1 MDRTETDGY
10 SDDLT
15 IPDEARL
22 LRRIPPRHFV
32 KDENSDQVRPSSA
45 AFDNHPNGS
54 PMSVI
59 LADILSQTSRG
70 PEAAL
75 AGYEGFALA
84 SITAGLARECGQGI
98 AREPFPDEPAH
109 AVVFGEKPKRVQRK
123 LAKGSQWIVPPPQPR
138 NPV

>member
-1 MDRTETDGY
+1 MGTAGY

-15 IPDEARL
+15 IPNEAQL

-32 KDENSDQVRPSSA
+32 KDENSGQIRPSSA

-59 LADILSQTSRG
+59 LADILAQTGRDPAS
-70 PEAAL
+70 AL
-75 AGYEGFALA
+75 VGHEEFALA

-98 AREPFPDEPAH
+98 AREPLPDEPAH

-123 LAKGSQWIVPPPQPR
+123 LAKESQWIIPPLQPR

>member
-1 MDRTETDGY
+1 MGTGGY

-15 IPDEARL
+15 VPNEAQL
-22 LRRIPPRHFV
+22 LRRIPPWHFI
-32 KDENSDQVRPSSA
+32 KDENGQIRPSSA

-59 LADILSQTSRG
+59 LADILAQTGRD

-75 AGYEGFALA
+75 VGHEEFALA
-84 SITAGLARECGQGI
+84 LITAGLARECGQGI
-98 AREPFPDEPAH
+98 AREPLPDEPAH

-123 LAKGSQWIVPPPQPR
+123 LAKESRWIIPPPQPG